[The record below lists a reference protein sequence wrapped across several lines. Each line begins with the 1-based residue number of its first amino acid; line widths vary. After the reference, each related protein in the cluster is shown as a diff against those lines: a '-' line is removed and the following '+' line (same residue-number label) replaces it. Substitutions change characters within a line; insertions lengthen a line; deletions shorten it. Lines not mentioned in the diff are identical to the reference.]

1 MAAPKE
7 PLESMRTDTWLWV
20 ARFVKT
26 RALAVDAVNGGRVQV
41 NGVRVKPSKP
51 VKPGDR
57 VEITIGQD
65 RHRVDVTGLARRRG
79 SATDAAL
86 LYSERPE
93 DRAEREV
100 LAEQRRLAFPSVR
113 DMGGRPTKKDRRRI
127 NEIRGREQQ

>member
-1 MAAPKE
+1 MAGAKDE
-7 PLESMRTDTWLWV
+7 LEGQRADTWLWV

-26 RALAVDAVNGGRVQV
+26 RALAVDAINGGRVQV

-51 VKPGDR
+51 VKVGDR

-86 LYSERPE
+86 LYHERPE
-93 DRAEREV
+93 DRAERET
-100 LAEQRRLAFPSVR
+100 LAEQRRLAYPSVR

-127 NEIRGREQQ
+127 DAARGRERR

>member
-1 MAAPKE
+1 MAGAKDE
-7 PLESMRTDTWLWV
+7 LEAMRTDTWLWV

-26 RALAVDAVNGGRVQV
+26 RALAVDAINGGRVQV

-51 VKPGDR
+51 VKVGDR

-86 LYSERPE
+86 LYHERPE
-93 DRAEREV
+93 DKEERER
-100 LAEQRRLAFPSVR
+100 LAEQRRLAFPGVPER
-113 DMGGRPTKKDRRRI
+113 GGRPTKRDRRRI
-127 NEIRGREQQ
+127 DAARGRERR